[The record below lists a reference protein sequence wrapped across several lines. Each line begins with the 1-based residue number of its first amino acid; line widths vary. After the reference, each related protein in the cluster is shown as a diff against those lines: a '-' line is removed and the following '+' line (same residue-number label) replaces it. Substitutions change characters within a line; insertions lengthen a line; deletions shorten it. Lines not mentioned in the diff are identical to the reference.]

1 MSNTILE
8 HKLITLNSRYA
19 NKINGTFNSNVI
31 FNFKGILT
39 DEDDIISSNIC
50 VMNAQIPV
58 SFYCI
63 NETNN
68 YFQISTAGIY
78 EDIIIPFG
86 NYNGNT
92 LISTIL
98 ALWAATP
105 SGVGNPITL
114 TLSSI
119 NGKLT
124 FGYTGI
130 FAVNFPYYVYASTS
144 QINYSF
150 RILGFQQNTNYNV
163 SFAPYRLLAPF
174 PLNLLGVN
182 RLAIRSNKLAINS
195 FNSVSL
201 NLGITLSTI
210 PVDQPAFSLIN
221 YTNQTDLNKALL
233 RVNIIDEIDINIVDE
248 DNNLINFN
256 NIDWTIALVLEN
268 VRVIPVKFTDTFTSL
283 IKNSQTIKEEN
294 KELRDEE
301 KQELKDLADL
311 EILNS

>member
-19 NKINGTFNSNVI
+19 TKLNNSFNSNVV

-58 SFYCI
+58 SFYTI

-68 YFQISTAGIY
+68 YFQISTSGIY

-92 LISTIL
+92 LINTIL
-98 ALWAATP
+98 ALWLATP
-105 SGVGNPITL
+105 SGIGNPITL

-124 FGYTGI
+124 FGYTGT
-130 FAVNFPYYVYASTS
+130 FAVNFPFYVYNSTS

-163 SFAPYRLLAPF
+163 SFAPYALVAPY

-195 FNSVSL
+195 YNSVSL

-210 PVDQPAFSLIN
+210 PVDVPAFSLIN

-233 RVNIIDEIDINIVDE
+233 RVNIIDDIDISIVDE

-268 VRVIPVKFTDTFTSL
+268 VRILPTKFTDSFESL
-283 IKNSQTIKEEN
+283 IKNSQLETKEN
-294 KELRDEE
+294 KELREEE
-301 KQELKDLADL
+301 KKDIKDLEEL
-311 EILNS
+311 ELLNT

>member
-1 MSNTILE
+1 MSNVILE

-19 NKINGTFNSNVI
+19 TKLNNTFNSNVI
-31 FNFKGILT
+31 FNFKSILT
-39 DEDDIISSNIC
+39 KDDNIISSNIC

-58 SFYCI
+58 SFYTI

-92 LISTIL
+92 LITTIL

-105 SGVGNPITL
+105 SGTGNPITL
-114 TLSSI
+114 TLSNI

-124 FGYTGI
+124 FGYTGT
-130 FAVNFPYYVYASTS
+130 FAINFPYYVYNSTS

-150 RILGFQQNTNYNV
+150 KILGFKQNTNYNI
-163 SFAPYRLLAPF
+163 SFAPYSLLAPF

-182 RLAIRSNKLAINS
+182 RLAIKSGKLAISS
-195 FNSVSL
+195 FNSVNL
-201 NLGITLSTI
+201 NLGIILSTI
-210 PVDQPAFSLIN
+210 PVDVPSFSVIN
-221 YTNQTDLNKALL
+221 YTNQTDLNKAVL
-233 RVNIIDEIDINIVDE
+233 RVEIIDEIDIFLTDE
-248 DNNLINFN
+248 DDNLINFN

-268 VRVIPVKFTDTFTSL
+268 VRILPPKFTNTLESL
-283 IKNSQTIKEEN
+283 INQSKLIKQEN
-294 KELRDEE
+294 KDLKELEE
-301 KQELKDLADL
+301 QEIKDLEEL
-311 EILNS
+311 NLLNS

>member
-19 NKINGTFNSNVI
+19 NKLNGTFNSNVI

-50 VMNAQIPV
+50 VMNGQIPV
-58 SFYCI
+58 SFYTI

-78 EDIIIPFG
+78 EDIVIPYG

-98 ALWAATP
+98 ALWALTP

-124 FGYTGI
+124 FGYTGT
-130 FAVNFPYYVYASTS
+130 FAINFPFYVYNSTT

-163 SFAPYRLLAPF
+163 SFAPYALLAPY

-268 VRVIPVKFTDTFTSL
+268 VRVIPVKFTDTFSSL

-294 KELRDEE
+294 TELRDEE

-311 EILNS
+311 EILNA